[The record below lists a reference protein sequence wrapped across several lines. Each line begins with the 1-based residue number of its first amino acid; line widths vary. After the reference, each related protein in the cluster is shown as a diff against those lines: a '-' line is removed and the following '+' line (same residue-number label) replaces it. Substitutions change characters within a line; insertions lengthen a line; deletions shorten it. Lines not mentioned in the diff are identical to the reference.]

1 CGPGS
6 RCVECPISNFEK
18 GGLMTD
24 HEVPSPP
31 AGLGPAGTQLWES
44 VTAEYELGPAELR
57 LLEDAAAEADLIEA
71 MQEEWQALGR
81 PMTALGSQKQVIAHP
96 LLQELRQHRSAL
108 RQLILSMK
116 LPQDDDS
123 EEESLLISAPRKVPM
138 SRTESAKIAAAAR
151 WKRSG

>member
-81 PMTALGSQKQVIAHP
+81 PMTALGIQYQVIAHP
-96 LLQELRQHRSAL
+96 LLQEFRQHRSTL
-108 RQLILSMK
+108 RQLSLSMK
-116 LPQDDDS
+116 QRQNHDS
-123 EEESLLISAPRKVPM
+123 ENEALLISSPKTVPL
-138 SRTESAKIAAAAR
+138 SHTASANIAAAAR
-151 WKRSG
+151 CKRSG

>member
-57 LLEDAAAEADLIEA
+57 LLEDAAAEAHLIEA
-71 MQEEWQALGR
+71 MQNAWQDLGR

-123 EEESLLISAPRKVPM
+123 EEDSLLISAPRKPM